1 MLKYLYHQSGVK
13 RTVLGSPCKF
23 KGLGE
28 FKGKL
33 DLTSKLSENL
43 DGEIKQASSHDALKN
58 GRTVNERR
66 VE

>member
-43 DGEIKQASSHDALKN
+43 DGEIKQASSHDAL
-58 GRTVNERR
+58 
-66 VE
+66 